1 MSVPAT
7 DVCFGDCLKLTKH
20 SQNLP
25 SESAQ
30 SIKEVNSTE
39 EAKISGKRSS
49 LEAELEETESPVK
62 RKKTNL
68 VYKAG
73 ANWSVWD
80 LVWVRRKQVTSDQAG
95 RPMKF
100 MFHVAGARAN

>member
-1 MSVPAT
+1 M
-7 DVCFGDCLKLTKH
+7 
-20 SQNLP
+20 
-25 SESAQ
+25 
-30 SIKEVNSTE
+30 
-39 EAKISGKRSS
+39 
-49 LEAELEETESPVK
+49 EAELEETESPVK

-95 RPMKF
+95 RPMKV